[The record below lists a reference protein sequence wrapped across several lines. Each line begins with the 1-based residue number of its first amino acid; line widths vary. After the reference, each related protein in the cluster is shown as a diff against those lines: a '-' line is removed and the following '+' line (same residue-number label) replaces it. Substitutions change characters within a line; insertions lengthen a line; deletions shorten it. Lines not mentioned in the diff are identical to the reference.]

1 MVYSQY
7 IKQSDRV
14 KMKVYHV
21 TPLIQP
27 SVNFLRINAEVLTL
41 VFYKVLC
48 DQTPC
53 YLSDL
58 ISDYSLFSA
67 LLLQSQKPR

>member
-7 IKQSDRV
+7 IKQSDGV
-14 KMKVYHV
+14 KMKVDHV

-27 SVNFLRINAEVLTL
+27 SVSFLRIKAEVLTL

-48 DQTPC
+48 DQTPY

-58 ISDYSLFSA
+58 ISDYSLSSA